1 MSQRLTKR
9 LVDRVRTNGK
19 ETSYPDATLP
29 GFELRVKPSGTKSY
43 CIRYRSRSG
52 RRVRETLGQHG
63 AITLE
68 QAREIAQKRLAE
80 VTRTRALGAE
90 FAPEV
95 ETVAELTTRYLEEY
109 SQQHHKP
116 DTQAG
121 YRLLT
126 RRYIL
131 PDLGELRIDGL
142 TRRSIASWHRLH
154 SRRSPTQANRMLAAL
169 KAILNWGER
178 EELIADGAAR
188 CCKHIRKNPE
198 RPRERFLST
207 EELGRLGR
215 AIDQAEAGRSAH
227 PSAILGLRLLILTGC
242 RRSEI
247 LKLTWP
253 EVDFERRCLRLR
265 DSKTGPKVVPLGSAA
280 LELLEKAPRNEGN
293 PYVCAG
299 SRPGSRY
306 SNVEKPWRRIR
317 SVAGLPDVRIHDL
330 RHSFASVGVGA
341 GIGLPIVGH
350 ILGHRQPATTAR
362 YAHFANEPVQRA
374 AELLADAISRA
385 LSGGEHTGGA

>member
-1 MSQRLTKR
+1 
-9 LVDRVRTNGK
+9 
-19 ETSYPDATLP
+19 
-29 GFELRVKPSGTKSY
+29 
-43 CIRYRSRSG
+43 
-52 RRVRETLGQHG
+52 
-63 AITLE
+63 
-68 QAREIAQKRLAE
+68 
-80 VTRTRALGAE
+80 
-90 FAPEV
+90 
-95 ETVAELTTRYLEEY
+95 
-109 SQQHHKP
+109 
-116 DTQAG
+116 
-121 YRLLT
+121 
-126 RRYIL
+126 
-131 PDLGELRIDGL
+131 
-142 TRRSIASWHRLH
+142 
-154 SRRSPTQANRMLAAL
+154 MLAAL

-215 AIDQAEAGRSAH
+215 AIDQAEEDRSAH
-227 PSAILGLRLLILTGC
+227 SSAILGLRLLILTGC

-280 LELLEKAPRNEGN
+280 LELLEKAPRHQGN

-299 SRPGSRY
+299 SRQGSRY
-306 SNVEKPWRRIR
+306 SNIEKPWRRIR
-317 SVAGLPDVRIHDL
+317 EAAGLPDVRIHDL

-362 YAHFANEPVQRA
+362 YAHFANEPVRQA
-374 AELLADAISRA
+374 TEMLTDAISRA
-385 LSGGEHTGGA
+385 LNGK